1 MIDNSNKKRY
11 LVYLASNQPGLDIER
26 YEISRLLAQH
36 GMLNIGLPCW
46 DDASPYDWELVK
58 EQIEIADLFIL
69 LLGDGYGPVL
79 PTGISYLHREF
90 VHAKSLNKPVLAF
103 LKNSLPE
110 QLVTEEQRRL
120 AGLHRI
126 ITQQAAYK
134 FWHLRDELLAHVRA
148 AVSSSLLTIGPGW
161 VPTNSSANNQ
171 QETRPQSSQNKES
184 LTNRQRQSLS
194 RQMLNLQVSSKV
206 YEGGNL
212 TLINSFVPS
221 RLDLLYQILQGL
233 LQEGASEDR
242 LRKHVEQLIAEDVKK
257 EQLERHPNAHAVDD
271 IRVSRNQFQ
280 QILKSWNDLDLVK
293 FSGIGSRVV
302 WQLP

>member
-1 MIDNSNKKRY
+1 MINNSNKKRY

-46 DDASPYDWELVK
+46 DEASPYDWELVK

-69 LLGDGYGPVL
+69 LLGDSYGPIL

-90 VHAKSLNKPVLAF
+90 VHAKSLNKPILAF

-110 QLVTEEQRRL
+110 QLLNEEQRRM

-126 ITQQAAYK
+126 ITQQAAFK

-148 AVSSSLLTIGPGW
+148 AVSSSLLTIGAGW
-161 VPTNSSANNQ
+161 LPANSVNQ
-171 QETRPQSSQNKES
+171 EERPQTYKKQEN
-184 LTNRQRQSLS
+184 LTSRQRQALS

-221 RLDLLYQILQGL
+221 RLDLLYQVLQEL
-233 LQEGASEDR
+233 LQEGVSEDR
-242 LRKHVEQLIAEDVKK
+242 LRKHIEQLVAGDVKK

-271 IRVSRNQFQ
+271 IRISRNQFQ
-280 QILKSWNDLDLVK
+280 QILKSWNDLGLVQ
-293 FSGIGSRVV
+293 FSGTGSRVI